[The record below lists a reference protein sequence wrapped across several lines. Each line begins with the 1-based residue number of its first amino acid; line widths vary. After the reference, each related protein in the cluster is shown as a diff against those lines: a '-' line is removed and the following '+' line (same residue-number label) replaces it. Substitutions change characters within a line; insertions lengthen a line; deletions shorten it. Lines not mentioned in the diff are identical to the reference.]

1 MSYSELDSISYESTS
16 EKSYKNFS
24 PNCKSDNS
32 QPLTKEGLELKEEY
46 IKECVENNFKIKDDV
61 SNFNLFNSEYEK
73 SNNTI
78 ENPNFSIEKKTEL
91 NNKPNDVSINQIS
104 NISSC
109 NLNTLKDEQLNENKD
124 DTFTIKENISYI
136 SNHDSSKSEG
146 ENSNKTIENLKDCLD
161 IQQNEEINDDNT
173 QKREDISNKSKCQLS
188 NSDNTK
194 SNNTNENQNKLIG
207 KKTKRNEELIDD
219 NIKKTNQKKE
229 EIFGIIY
236 PGYRHDYYIKE
247 FKRMFLKF
255 LKNKVNEQIIII
267 NIEIEKKKGK
277 LKIHTPNKEL
287 YGGNSK
293 EEDNKKFIDKTVK
306 EVFIDQSIDK
316 KDNNNKNKNKKGTSL
331 QKDNEV
337 IFNIIEEYQETLLT
351 KMGEKEQYKKQYEE
365 IKKLKEFLGLKI
377 RYALDMYYNSE
388 EFGEFRSNPKI
399 KYYDEKFKNERNR
412 NLSLLEKKKE
422 NEPNNFVKLVEMPFY
437 CKKPRKK

>member
-1 MSYSELDSISYESTS
+1 MSYIELDSISYESTS

-24 PNCKSDNS
+24 PNCKSNNL
-32 QPLTKEGLELKEEY
+32 QRLTEEGLELKEEY
-46 IKECVENNFKIKDDV
+46 IKECVKNNFKIKDDV

-78 ENPNFSIEKKTEL
+78 ENQNFSIEKKTEL
-91 NNKPNDVSINQIS
+91 NNEPNDVSINQIS

-124 DTFTIKENISYI
+124 DTFTIKESISYI

-146 ENSNKTIENLKDCLD
+146 ENSNKIIENLKDCLD
-161 IQQNEEINDDNT
+161 IQQNEDINNDNT
-173 QKREDISNKSKCQLS
+173 KKREDISNKSICQLS
-188 NSDNTK
+188 NSDNK
-194 SNNTNENQNKLIG
+194 KYNNTNENQNNLIG

-219 NIKKTNQKKE
+219 NTKKTNQKKE
-229 EIFGIIY
+229 KIFGIIY
-236 PGYRHDYYIKE
+236 PGYRHDYYIKD

-255 LKNKVNEQIIII
+255 LKNKVNEQII
-267 NIEIEKKKGK
+267 NIKIGKKKGK

-306 EVFIDQSIDK
+306 EVFIDQSINK
-316 KDNNNKNKNKKGTSL
+316 KDNNKQNKNKEGISR

-365 IKKLKEFLGLKI
+365 IQKLKEFLGLKI

-412 NLSLLEKKKE
+412 NISLLEKKKE